1 MPSRKSEVG
10 SRKSRIHEG
19 DKVVVIA
26 GKDRGKESRV
36 SRVFPRDRKL
46 IVEGVNTAKRHE
58 KARGQTMQGGIIDRD
73 MPIDRSNVMI
83 LCDDCG
89 PTRIGVRV
97 DDKGK
102 KHRVCIK
109 CGGDL

>member
-1 MPSRKSEVG
+1 MSKNTKTTGRT
-10 SRKSRIHEG
+10 RIREG
-19 DKVVVIA
+19 DDVVVIT

-36 SRVFPRDRKL
+36 SRVLPREGKL

-58 KARGQTMQGGIIDRD
+58 RARGQTMQGGIIDRD
-73 MPIDRSNVMI
+73 MPIDVSNVMI

-89 PTRIGVRV
+89 PTRIGMRIDEDGV
-97 DDKGK
+97 
-102 KHRVCIK
+102 KHRVCRK